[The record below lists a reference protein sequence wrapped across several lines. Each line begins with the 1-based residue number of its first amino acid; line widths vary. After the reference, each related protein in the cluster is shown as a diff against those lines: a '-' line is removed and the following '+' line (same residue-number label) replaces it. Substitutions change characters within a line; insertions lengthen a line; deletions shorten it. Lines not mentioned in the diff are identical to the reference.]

1 MIFWLISEGPKPGKI
16 CHEVFYS
23 ISCLNLTVEGEKS
36 STMNDHYIFDPHLLR
51 TERSLLNPIELIGD
65 KGYYGAGPNRTCP
78 RSNQCL
84 RLLHLSSS
92 RLRPQHQITQW
103 NCAGVDTSLKR
114 NPIRHACPTTAF
126 RSTMRFIEFCT
137 LLQFGLSFIFVN
149 VSSIDM
155 CWKNHSTLR

>member
-1 MIFWLISEGPKPGKI
+1 MEYASFNDILTDFRRAQTRKI
-16 CHEVFYS
+16 CQEVFYS

-92 RLRPQHQITQW
+92 RLRPQHQITQ
-103 NCAGVDTSLKR
+103 
-114 NPIRHACPTTAF
+114 
-126 RSTMRFIEFCT
+126 
-137 LLQFGLSFIFVN
+137 
-149 VSSIDM
+149 
-155 CWKNHSTLR
+155 